1 MGNIASWN
9 NHNFTVSPS
18 LIRGFTGLTITSG
31 SETEEKTSNSQ
42 NYAYRKNGAPSEVAL
57 TVELNALTGCDV
69 KKEALAFISEAHAG
83 AQSYFYI
90 GGKKLLTCQLMLTEA
105 QVSEVSLSAN
115 GGWIGCKVALTMLQC
130 SKMDGSTGSTS
141 SASSSGSKKTSVKTS
156 GFITGIVEGAKAVA
170 DTVKGVLTAASA
182 SLATKTTSSPLANV
196 AAMSAA
202 VAKSKEAITAGKA
215 ASSTSTTTKKTAP
228 KLSVGSKDIK
238 AISFAP

>member
-1 MGNIASWN
+1 MGNIATWN
-9 NHNFTVSPS
+9 NHNFIVSPS

-69 KKEALAFISEAHAG
+69 KSEALAFISEAHAG

-115 GGWIGCKVALTMLQC
+115 GGWISCKVALTMLQC
-130 SKMDGSTGSTS
+130 SKMDGSTGSTTTS
-141 SASSSGSKKTSVKTS
+141 SSSGSKKTSVKTS

-170 DTVKGVLTAASA
+170 DQVKGTLTAAAA
-182 SLATKTTSSPLANV
+182 SLTKKTTSSPLSTAL
-196 AAMSAA
+196 AKASAVIA
-202 VAKSKEAITAGKA
+202 AGKA
-215 ASSTSTTTKKTAP
+215 ASSTSTTKKNTAP

>member
-1 MGNIASWN
+1 MGNIATWN
-9 NHNFTVSPS
+9 NHSFIVSPN

-31 SETEEKTSNSQ
+31 SKTEEKTSSSQ

-115 GGWIGCKVALTMLQC
+115 GGWISCKVALTMLQC
-130 SKMDGSTGSTS
+130 SKMDGSTGSTTTS
-141 SASSSGSKKTSVKTS
+141 SSSGSKKTSVKTS
-156 GFITGIVEGAKAVA
+156 GLITGLIEGAKAA
-170 DTVKGVLTAASA
+170 ANQVKDALTAA
-182 SLATKTTSSPLANV
+182 TKSITQKVTSSSGNTTPLNTAL
-196 AAMSAA
+196 
-202 VAKSKEAITAGKA
+202 AKAKEVITAGKA
-215 ASSTSTTTKKTAP
+215 ASSTSTTKKTAP

-238 AISFAP
+238 AISLAP